1 MCCVSS
7 LILQSFLDSKVVH
20 VKIIALH
27 FGLYGLKLD
36 RRSGRIEIL
45 QTCFISIYEYPSL
58 YISGGLGKMC
68 NTYKDNE
75 TGLELDCT

>member
-20 VKIIALH
+20 VKIIVLH

-36 RRSGRIEIL
+36 RRSGRIEKDSKPVL
-45 QTCFISIYEYPSL
+45 SRS
-58 YISGGLGKMC
+58 M
-68 NTYKDNE
+68 NTLVYMFQGDWKNV
-75 TGLELDCT
+75 